1 MVGPRMLALM
11 LIPLVI
17 GAIGAAVLHKRNLV
31 NGRGDFRFEGIRW
44 VLLAVVVEVVR
55 ELVVPARWLAEPSV
69 GRAFALVDVGVG
81 AWLLYLNRFGRK
93 AIVVA
98 SAVAI
103 AGTGVLMNAAAV
115 MIAGAMPFSERG
127 AQIANLPPSW
137 LNPVPRG
144 YVPGS
149 QVNAVAGA
157 LGDIIPFPA
166 VQKVLSLGDVLILSG
181 LLLGVAVMFAR
192 MLVPDDPV
200 DSSEHDPLERGR
212 MGPTPASPAD
222 VGGAAVLH
230 EGLSCSATDARPHA
244 VGPTVT

>member
-1 MVGPRMLALM
+1 MVGPRTLALM
-11 LIPLVI
+11 LIPLII

-44 VLLAVVVEVVR
+44 VLVAVVAEVVR
-55 ELVVPARWLAEPSV
+55 RLVAPTHWLAEPSV

-81 AWLLYLNRFGRK
+81 AWLLYLNRYGRK

-103 AGTGVLMNAAAV
+103 TGAGVLMNAAAV

-137 LNPVPRG
+137 LTPVPRG
-144 YVPGS
+144 YVPAS
-149 QVNAVAGA
+149 QVNPVAGA

-181 LLLGVAVMFAR
+181 LLLFVAVMFAR
-192 MLVPDDPV
+192 MLVPYDPV
-200 DSSEHDPLERGR
+200 DSSEHDPSEWGH
-212 MGPTPASPAD
+212 MGPTPAPPAD
-222 VGGAAVLH
+222 VDDAAVLH
-230 EGLSCSATDARPHA
+230 EGPSCGAPDARPHA
-244 VGPTVT
+244 VGPPVT